1 MINTRLSKY
10 LHNSEST
17 CYQGPYSHLSE
28 QHDLS
33 IKSIAKSNFIYI
45 HQVLLALKINS
56 THTPLHLSPRNQL
69 STFWFPLTSVLSLPW
84 DGTTRLILL
93 TTPNWPI
100 RALSL
105 LSSPIVSFFKNIF
118 WLHNKWTR
126 YSSPLPL
133 KKINILHQFIAKVS
147 A

>member
-17 CYQGPYSHLSE
+17 CYHGSYSHLSE

-33 IKSIAKSNFIYI
+33 INSIAKSNFIYI
-45 HQVLLALKINS
+45 HQVPLALKINS

-69 STFWFPLTSVLSLPW
+69 KTFWFPLTSVLSLHW
-84 DGTTRLILL
+84 DRTTRLIS
-93 TTPNWPI
+93 PNCTKLAHP
-100 RALSL
+100 RALL
-105 LSSPIVSFFKNIF
+105 NKLSPIVSFFKNIY

-126 YSSPLPL
+126 DSSPLPL
-133 KKINILHQFIAKVS
+133 KKKKSIVYINL
-147 A
+147 